1 MPTGLTRCLTVALLA
16 LLLQPASHALAD
28 HSLRYPRPMPGHE
41 QRNSYIM
48 ALLQLTLD
56 KAGSHLRLQPSEHY
70 MEQRRSLRELQLG
83 RSVEVV
89 WAMTRRERE
98 TELLPIRIPL
108 DKGLLGWRLALVKK
122 QARTPLGAIHDRQAL
137 QRLRA
142 GQGHDWP
149 DSQILAH
156 NGLPV
161 ITSASYPSLFRMLEA
176 GRFEYFPRSLLEIW
190 DEAAQPQNARLEVDR
205 HLLLV
210 YPTASYFFVSPGNT
224 RLAGELQRGLEQ
236 ALADCSFDRLFFA
249 HYGDALQRARLSE
262 RQLIELDNPLLPPDT
277 PLQRA
282 ELSTYIAWASE
293 FVKLSPR
300 STVYFTGAAA
310 LDKLGHHAEAE
321 QWRATGARLFPA
333 DPLFKRVPSEADPTT
348 SAATSAA
355 HQ

>member
-1 MPTGLTRCLTVALLA
+1 M
-16 LLLQPASHALAD
+16 
-28 HSLRYPRPMPGHE
+28 
-41 QRNSYIM
+41 
-48 ALLQLTLD
+48 
-56 KAGSHLRLQPSEHY
+56 
-70 MEQRRSLRELQLG
+70 
-83 RSVEVV
+83 
-89 WAMTRRERE
+89 
-98 TELLPIRIPL
+98 
-108 DKGLLGWRLALVKK
+108 KK

-224 RLAGELQRGLEQ
+224 RLADELQRGLEQ
-236 ALADCSFDRLFFA
+236 ALADGSFDRLFYA

-282 ELSTYIAWASE
+282 ELW
-293 FVKLSPR
+293 LSR
-300 STVYFTGAAA
+300 
-310 LDKLGHHAEAE
+310 E
-321 QWRATGARLFPA
+321 QL
-333 DPLFKRVPSEADPTT
+333 LK
-348 SAATSAA
+348 
-355 HQ
+355 H

>member
-1 MPTGLTRCLTVALLA
+1 MPTGLTRCLAVALLA
-16 LLLQPASHALAD
+16 LLLQPTSSALAD
-28 HSLRYPRPMPGHE
+28 HSLRYPRPLPGHE

-56 KAGSHLRLQPSEHY
+56 KADSHLRLQPSRHH
-70 MEQRRSLRELQLG
+70 MEQRRALRELQLG
-83 RSVEVV
+83 RSVDVV
-89 WAMTRRERE
+89 WAMTSRERE
-98 TELLPIRIPL
+98 AELLPIRIPL

-137 QRLRA
+137 HRLRA

-236 ALADCSFDRLFFA
+236 ALADGSFDRLFFA

-282 ELSTYIAWASE
+282 ELW
-293 FVKLSPR
+293 LSR
-300 STVYFTGAAA
+300 
-310 LDKLGHHAEAE
+310 E
-321 QWRATGARLFPA
+321 QL
-333 DPLFKRVPSEADPTT
+333 LK
-348 SAATSAA
+348 
-355 HQ
+355 H